1 VEELPFADAPLG
13 FQAVTLHPAQLRAR
27 TRSVEET
34 RSLAAALAGLA
45 GRGDLILLVGD
56 LGTGK
61 TAFVQGFGEALGVG
75 EQITSPTFALAQ
87 RYEGKLVV
95 NHLDAY
101 RLNQLHEA
109 YDLGV
114 PEMLDDGGVVLIEWG
129 DALVPVL
136 PNGYLEVQLAYGPE
150 PDDRRLTLRVAGKE
164 WLARQHQL
172 AAAVGHWIER
182 PEAGEPTC

>member
-1 VEELPFADAPLG
+1 M
-13 FQAVTLHPAQLRAR
+13 TLHPAQLKAR

-34 RSLAAALAGLA
+34 RSFAAALAGVA
-45 GRGDLILLVGD
+45 DRGDLILLVGD
-56 LGTGK
+56 MGTGK
-61 TAFVQGFGEALGVG
+61 TAFVQGFGEALGVA

-129 DALVPVL
+129 DVVIPVL

-150 PDDRRLTLRVAGKE
+150 LDDRGFTLRVVGKE
-164 WLARQHQL
+164 WLARQRQL
-172 AAAVGHWIER
+172 AAVVGHWLER
-182 PEAGEPTC
+182 PEAGEATC